1 LEIAIQSNAALEL
14 QFQQRPMTYHTQTC
28 VNSHPSVVC
37 CTESLI
43 SNNDGKDDNCVELT
57 FHTTAQCMPSGRSDN
72 NNSNTLSLSKSDLAA
87 LAAIS
92 LTEAVA
98 NVTADLETKAAGA
111 ALLPKQEATR
121 HKEVVDMLEN
131 GNIVAARSSDHVS
144 AFGHESFI
152 VTLEDPDNA
161 NVHLK
166 AFFKPDVVNDEW
178 NRVTCEVVAYH
189 LNLLL
194 GMDLVPPAVHRKNI
208 VLNIKGEKHSFPEGG
223 SFIYWCDDAVQLSY
237 VPETSW
243 KMSKS
248 LLLSDC
254 RILDVLLHNSDRH
267 LGHYL
272 YGHHW
277 AKGHYNGSEKRWE
290 GEMRPILIDHSASFR
305 HDAYVC
311 LDHDNAFGTGP
322 TRQIGAKTY
331 LSLRYL
337 AGSVLHVAGV
347 VNNISASELSE
358 MLMRQE
364 NVVKFFD
371 QLVQLNERCILE
383 S

>member
-1 LEIAIQSNAALEL
+1 
-14 QFQQRPMTYHTQTC
+14 
-28 VNSHPSVVC
+28 
-37 CTESLI
+37 
-43 SNNDGKDDNCVELT
+43 
-57 FHTTAQCMPSGRSDN
+57 MPSGPS
-72 NNSNTLSLSKSDLAA
+72 NSNSSTLNLSKLDLAA

-92 LTEAVA
+92 LSEAVA
-98 NVTADLETKAAGA
+98 NLTVDLETKAAGA
-111 ALLPKQEATR
+111 ALLPKEQEATR
-121 HKEVVDMLEN
+121 HKEIVDVLTHGNVVT
-131 GNIVAARSSDHVS
+131 ARRSDHVS

-152 VTLEDPDNA
+152 VTLEDTNNA
-161 NVHLK
+161 HGHLK
-166 AFFKPDVVNDEW
+166 AFFKPDVQMDEW

-194 GMDLVPPAVHRKNI
+194 GMDLVPPAVHRKGVELI
-208 VLNIKGEKHSFPEGG
+208 VDGQKRYYPDGG
-223 SFIYWCDDAVQLSY
+223 SFIYWCEDAIQLSD
-237 VPETSW
+237 VPESSW
-243 KMSKS
+243 KMSKNM
-248 LLLSDC
+248 LLSDC

-272 YGHHW
+272 YGQHW
-277 AKGHYNGSEKRWE
+277 AKGHYNTTTNSSEKRWE

-322 TRQIGAKTY
+322 TRHISAKTY

-347 VNNISASELSE
+347 VNNLAASELRE

-371 QLVQLNERCILE
+371 QLVQLNERCIV
-383 S
+383 